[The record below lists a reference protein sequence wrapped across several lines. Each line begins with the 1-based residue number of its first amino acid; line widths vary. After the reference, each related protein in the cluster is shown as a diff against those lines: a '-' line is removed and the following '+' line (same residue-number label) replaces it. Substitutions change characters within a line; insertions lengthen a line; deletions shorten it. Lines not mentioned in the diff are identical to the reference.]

1 MHRDWLEEFR
11 KQCERNL
18 QRSVIERM
26 RLKSQIILFIL
37 FASLLAVV
45 TTAAYTPLPYLKS
58 DQVTLQAAG
67 KVARFPFE
75 LNGNMIFL
83 PVRVNGSKPLSFGL
97 DTGAYLSV
105 INTPIVEQ
113 LGLKTAGRAVGFGA
127 GGQVPSLQLPD
138 VTLDISGATLKDLD
152 LSGMALGSIENSLG
166 RPMDGILGAEFFKR
180 YVVELDYEK
189 NEITLYEPADFV
201 YSGNGESLP
210 LTFYHNHPYIRAK
223 VSLPGIKPV
232 EGEFVIDAGSNFPII
247 LLPSF
252 IEGNNL
258 RQSLPPTITTFGRGV
273 GGEIRMPIGRASSL
287 ELGKLKLE
295 RLVTAFP
302 SNGWF
307 GEQGK
312 AGNIGSAV
320 LRRFKVIFDYSRNRM
335 ILEPNKFFPDVFE
348 HDMSGLSLVTESPA
362 FKVVRINRVL
372 AQSPAEE
379 AGIKQND
386 EIVSVNDRP
395 AAEFK
400 LVALREMLRQPG
412 RTFSLQLKRGA
423 DILSVEL
430 KTRRLI

>member
-1 MHRDWLEEFR
+1 MLNPKRR
-11 KQCERNL
+11 
-18 QRSVIERM
+18 VT
-26 RLKSQIILFIL
+26 
-37 FASLLAVV
+37 LLAILTVL
-45 TTAAYTPLPYLKS
+45 AGLSSPSIYTLPVIPL
-58 DQVTLQAAG
+58 A
-67 KVARFPFE
+67 KVARQQPARKVSQFPFE
-75 LNGNMIFL
+75 LNGNMIFV

-105 INTPIVEQ
+105 INTPVVEQ
-113 LGLKTAGRAVGFGA
+113 LGLKTGGRAVGFGA
-127 GGQVPSLQLPD
+127 GGPVPSLELPD

-152 LSGMALGSIENSLG
+152 LSAMALGSIENSLG

-189 NEITLYEPADFV
+189 KEITLYEPADFA
-201 YSGNGESLP
+201 YSGSGESLP
-210 LTFYHNHPYIRAK
+210 LTFYHNHPYVRAK

-252 IEGNNL
+252 IERNNL
-258 RQSLPPTITTFGRGV
+258 RESLPPTITTFGRGV

-320 LRRFKVIFDYSRNRM
+320 LRRFKVIFDYSRGRM
-335 ILEPNKFFPDVFE
+335 ILEPNKFFSDTFE
-348 HDMSGLSLVTESPA
+348 HDMSGLSLVTEGPE

-372 AQSPAEE
+372 AQSPAEA

-386 EIVSVNDRP
+386 EIVSVNGRP

-400 LVALREMLRQPG
+400 LAALSEMLRQPG
-412 RTFSLQLKRGA
+412 KLFSLQVKRGV
-423 DILSVEL
+423 DIISVEL